1 MVDSSQIRDGL
12 HPAHTITTRIIT
24 TMLQRLPPVG
34 RRTRKITTASQ
45 QVFRPGWYNN
55 NNGNGQWR
63 GGIITIDV
71 IITITGTITGKKS
84 IRIRRIIA
92 GRSREDRR
100 GGRNARIRIIIAGPT
115 VGVAGRRD

>member
-12 HPAHTITTRIIT
+12 HPAYTITTRIIT

-34 RRTRKITTASQ
+34 RRTRKTTTASQ

-55 NNGNGQWR
+55 YNNNNGNGQWR
-63 GGIITIDV
+63 GDHPYDV
-71 IITITGTITGKKS
+71 IITITGDLIITITGKNS

-100 GGRNARIRIIIAGPT
+100 G
-115 VGVAGRRD
+115 